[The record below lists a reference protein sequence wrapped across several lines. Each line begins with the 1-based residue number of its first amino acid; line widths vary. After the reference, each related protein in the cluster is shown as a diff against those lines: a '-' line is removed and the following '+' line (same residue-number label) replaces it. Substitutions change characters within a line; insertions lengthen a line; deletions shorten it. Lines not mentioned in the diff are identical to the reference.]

1 MNRPSHRNLGG
12 LLPLV
17 LLGCAPKAAPPAP
30 TPEVRRVTLV
40 AGTPVKLVL
49 LDELTSGGTE
59 KGTTVRLAL
68 AEPVDGVAAMSP
80 ATATVSWSRTEGT
93 LGAFSNRPARLN
105 LTLESLTGPVGEA
118 IPLSADRSEAKDVEL
133 NRDNTGRPGETD
145 PGEENEVA
153 QRAVQELIQQGQSGG
168 LDAKQVGDL
177 ARRLGMGETA
187 KLADAGQLDKVQNL
201 MKTVRAGGT
210 VASLASGGTV
220 AAALEMVNLAGD
232 VGHRLGRS
240 LGGRNIRAY
249 PGTIIPAYIARSTT
263 LTPTTSAPVR

>member
-1 MNRPSHRNLGG
+1 MKRLSHRGTGL

-17 LLGCAPKAAPPAP
+17 LLGCGPKPAP
-30 TPEVRRVTLV
+30 SAPAPVERKVTLV

-59 KGTTVRLAL
+59 KGATVRLAL
-68 AEPVDGVAAMSP
+68 AEPLDGIPAMTP
-80 ATATVSWSRTEGT
+80 ATATVSWSRSEGT
-93 LGAFSNRPARLN
+93 LGSMMSRPARLN
-105 LTLESLTGPVGEA
+105 LTLESLTGPNGEP
-118 IPLSADRSEAKDVEL
+118 IPLSADPAEAKDVEL
-133 NRDNTGRPGETD
+133 NRDNTGRPDAKD
-145 PGEENEVA
+145 PGEDDELA
-153 QRAVQELIQQGQSGG
+153 QRAVQSLIQQGQSGG

-187 KLADAGQLDKVQNL
+187 RLADTGRLDEVRNL

-220 AAALEMVNLAGD
+220 AAALELVNLAGD

-249 PGTIIPAYIARSTT
+249 PGTIIPAYIARETT
-263 LTPTTSAPVR
+263 VTPTTPAPVR